1 MRKGMFLLV
10 LATANIQAQQTANTG
25 TLAGIVTD
33 PTGSIL
39 TGAKVTATNADTR
52 FTSEGLTNETGRFS
66 VPYLNPGRY
75 ELRVEAAGFRS

>member
-10 LATANIQAQQTANTG
+10 LAVANIHAQPANTG

-33 PTGSIL
+33 PSGSIL
-39 TGAKVTATNADTR
+39 SGARVTATNADTR

-66 VPYLNPGRY
+66 VP
-75 ELRVEAAGFRS
+75 